1 MDSTSTSATRV
12 LDIEAAGAKS
22 ADDGGPSPTCASS
35 VEPDAE
41 KGSPAEDADQQP
53 ARTYSTWQWALI
65 LAAIYASQFLY
76 GLDTTIVA
84 DIQSAVVEE
93 FDQIGQ
99 LGWLG
104 VGYPLGSVATILT
117 FGKAYGIF
125 DIKWLYTGS
134 LTMFTAGSAL
144 CGAAPNMNALI
155 VGRVWAGAGGAGMYL
170 GVMNLLTVNTA
181 MHERAIYI
189 STAGAIWGAGC
200 ILGPVIG
207 GSFAD
212 SSAGWRW
219 AFYLNLILY
228 GLFLPVILFGLKP
241 FSFQPDKPF
250 MKKLAHLDW
259 LGIFLNAA
267 VYTVFVTVFT
277 FAGSE
282 WAWDAG
288 QTIALFVILGVLIIS
303 FVASQYFTILT
314 DKERRL
320 FPGDF
325 LRNKN
330 LILLYI
336 SQSCATTTLF
346 IPIYYIPLFCQFV
359 YGDSGISSAVR
370 LLPFICIAVF
380 ANLLQ
385 GATASRVGYYMPL
398 FLIASILGTIGGT
411 LFYAEL
417 SASTPPS
424 HIYGFSAIL
433 GIAAGLSQTVAYSV
447 APTETA
453 PERVADA
460 VGFINT
466 AQIGSTVAALTI
478 TSAVFQN
485 VGRKHVAAAVAGL
498 GFTDA
503 EIASAL
509 AGQRAAVFERM
520 SEQVREKVIAGI
532 ASTIC
537 DAFVLITVAGALGTV
552 VALFLKRERLSM
564 EGAVGGA

>member
-1 MDSTSTSATRV
+1 MDSTSASSSRV
-12 LDIEAAGAKS
+12 LDIDVAGTKS
-22 ADDGGPSPTCASS
+22 ADEGGPSPTNRSS

-41 KGSPAEDADQQP
+41 KGSPGENADEQP

-84 DIQSAVVEE
+84 DIQASVVSE

-144 CGAAPNMNALI
+144 CGAAPSMNALI

-181 MHERAIYI
+181 IHERAIYI
-189 STAGAIWGAGC
+189 SIAGAIWGAGC

-228 GLFLPVILFGLKP
+228 GLFLPVILFGLHP
-241 FSFQPDKPF
+241 FSFQPEKPF
-250 MKKLAHLDW
+250 LKKLAHLDW
-259 LGIFLNAA
+259 LGIVLNAA

-282 WAWDAG
+282 WAWNAG
-288 QTIALFVILGVLIIS
+288 QTIALFVVLGVLIIA
-303 FVASQYFTILT
+303 FVASQHFTILT

-330 LILLYI
+330 MILLYI

-359 YGDSGISSAVR
+359 YGDNGVRSAVR

-398 FLIASILGTIGGT
+398 FLIASILGTIGGA

-417 SASTPPS
+417 DADSPPS
-424 HIYGFSAIL
+424 HIYGFSALL

-460 VGFINT
+460 VGFVNT
-466 AQIGSTVAALTI
+466 AQIGSTVVALTI

-485 VGRKHVAAAVAGL
+485 VGRQHVRAAVAGL

-503 EIASAL
+503 EVASAL
-509 AGQRAAVFERM
+509 AGRQAEVFERM
-520 SEQVREKVIAGI
+520 SEAVRDKVIEGI
-532 ASTIC
+532 AATIC
-537 DAFVLITVAGALGTV
+537 DSFILIIVAGALGTL
-552 VALFLKRERLSM
+552 VALLLKRERLNM
-564 EGAVGGA
+564 DGAVAGA